1 MWKENDKIYIF
12 IFIFF
17 NVNKQN
23 YVQNLFY
30 NFYKLTDYLKKLS
43 HWKSVKAM
51 WKKLQ
56 NAFKKI

>member
-43 HWKSVKAM
+43 HWRIS
-51 WKKLQ
+51 
-56 NAFKKI
+56 